1 MEVCEKQSD
10 KQIPL
15 SLLFKIADVTFS
27 KRLNSANEEFGLTGN
42 QAQLLGH
49 IRKCREKMDEV
60 FPSSLED
67 YIHVSRPT
75 MSGLLKRLEVKG
87 FIIFAPSSK
96 DKRYKQIVLT
106 EKAEAVNLRI
116 KEKISETEAKMMEDI
131 SDEDADMVRK
141 LIKKMIDNISD

>member
-1 MEVCEKQSD
+1 MRECEKQPARD
-10 KQIPL
+10 LPL

-42 QAQLLGH
+42 QAQILRH
-49 IRKCREKMDEV
+49 IRRCREEQDEV
-60 FPSSLED
+60 FPSSLEQ

-75 MSGLLKRLEVKG
+75 MSGILKRLEAKG

-106 EKAEAVNLRI
+106 DKAEALNQRI
-116 KEKISETEAKMMEDI
+116 KEKIFETEEKMLEGITDDQIETVKM
-131 SDEDADMVRK
+131 
-141 LIKKMIDNISD
+141 LIGKMIDNISD